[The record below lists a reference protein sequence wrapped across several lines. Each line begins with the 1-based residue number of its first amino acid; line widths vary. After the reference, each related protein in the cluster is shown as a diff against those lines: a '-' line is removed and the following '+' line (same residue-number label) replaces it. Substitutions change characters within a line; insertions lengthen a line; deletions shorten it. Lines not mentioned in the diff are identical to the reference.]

1 MSDMNCRT
9 CHHRFGHYSAHF
21 VCAVHLDYRLLV
33 APFECADFKML
44 ELVPSASFH
53 VVESTARPER
63 SEDGRNGSTTFN
75 PIYRFNQA
83 KTSLKSFRFGFFF
96 ARFKRVVFFICR
108 VVARQ
113 MSPVNKTF
121 GGQ

>member
-9 CHHRFGHYSAHF
+9 CHHRFGHYNAHF

-44 ELVPSASFH
+44 ELVPFVCH
-53 VVESTARPER
+53 VAGRTARTER
-63 SEDGRNGSTTFN
+63 SEGGRSAPATFTQN
-75 PIYRFNQA
+75 HRFNQA